1 MQLNP
6 LRHAERVTGRR
17 QSALIDLWST
27 AGFAAAV
34 SEVTGPHLYEYG
46 ELPVPTVAITLY
58 DVRRHVLIED
68 GTVRRDAPV
77 SAGRFRI
84 GQPGCSVVV
93 DAVPEVRS
101 GQLLLLYLGDALLKE
116 VAASRG
122 SAAPVTLTNQ
132 AWDTEDPMLEAA
144 ATRLVESCG
153 GGERP
158 SRLLAEQFAYTLA
171 LHVSDRYAVQRPPG
185 LEQTRP
191 LDDRMR
197 ARVTEFVRADPGAPV
212 TLAAM
217 AEVAGMSP
225 SSFLRSFKQ
234 ATGTTPHRFVVEQ
247 RVLAARRLLSTSDL
261 PIVEIALSLGFSS
274 QSHFGAVFRA
284 VTGESPARYR
294 RMQRGGR

>member
-101 GQLLLLYLGDALLKE
+101 GPLLILYLGDALLKE

-122 SAAPVTLTNQ
+122 CAAPVTLTHQ

-144 ATRLVESCG
+144 AKRLVESCG
-153 GGERP
+153 DGGRP

-171 LHVSDRYAVQRPPG
+171 LHVSDRYATQRPTGP
-185 LEQTRP
+185 EQAPP
-191 LDDRMR
+191 LDDRVR
-197 ARVTEFVRADPGAPV
+197 ARIAEFVRADPGAPL

>member
-68 GTVRRDAPV
+68 GKVRRDAPV

-101 GQLLLLYLGDALLKE
+101 GPLLILYLGDALLKE
-116 VAASRG
+116 VAAARG

-274 QSHFGAVFRA
+274 QSHFGAAFRA